1 MIRII
6 TDSAADITRTQAAL
20 MDVYTVALD
29 VSFGDDPYDAT
40 SDETFE
46 TFYSMLA
53 KCRALPT
60 TSQPSPEGFLVL
72 YNEAKAAGDDV
83 IVITISSKI
92 SGTYQSACLAREM
105 AEYSRIFVIDSL
117 SAIMGQRMLVDL
129 AVTMRAKGSGAE
141 EIVDAIKD
149 AMGRIVIMA
158 GLDTLKYLEKG
169 GRIPKS
175 ARMLGTMLGVKPL
188 VELVGGKIIMAGKAR
203 GRAASFSALLAL
215 ANKKSDFD
223 TSFPI
228 CFGYTGDDT
237 LCKAFRAQFIDMFP
251 VKEFYTYPIG
261 PVVGTHVGPGA
272 FAVSYLRNAK
282 NS

>member
-1 MIRII
+1 MIRIL
-6 TDSAADITRTQAAL
+6 TDSSADITRAQAAQ
-20 MDVYTVALD
+20 MQVNTVALD
-29 VSFGDDPYDAT
+29 VSFGDDPYDAQN
-40 SDETFE
+40 DETFE
-46 TFYSMLA
+46 TFYDMLA

-105 AEYSRIFVIDSL
+105 AAYSRIFVTDSL
-117 SAIMGQRMLVDL
+117 SAIMGQRLLVEL
-129 AVTMRAKGSGAE
+129 AVAMRSEGA
-141 EIVDAIKD
+141 DAEQIIS
-149 AMGRIVIMA
+149 AVENARNRVVIMA

-175 ARMLGTMLGVKPL
+175 TRVLGTMLGVKPL
-188 VELVGGKIIMAGKAR
+188 AELVGGKIVMAGKAR
-203 GRAASFSALLAL
+203 GRTAAFSALMEMAR
-215 ANKKSDFD
+215 KKSDFD
-223 TSFPI
+223 PSFPI

-237 LCKAFRAQFIDMFP
+237 LCTAFRERFINTFHVQDFR
-251 VKEFYTYPIG
+251 TYPIG
-261 PVVGTHVGPGA
+261 SVVGTHVGPGA
-272 FAVSYLRNAK
+272 FVVSYLRAAA